1 MDMELT
7 NRYRPMIRPASMVSL
22 PVGIKWEFV
31 EAPHDIAHMRQ
42 DLPVSANRH
51 GVIATDRPLTMEER
65 EQFSLKVAI

>member
-1 MDMELT
+1 MENT

-22 PVGIKWEFV
+22 PVGIKWEFI
-31 EAPHDIAHMRQ
+31 EAPHDIAHLRS

-65 EQFSLKVAI
+65 EHFSLRPAL